1 MQPDKNQSIADH
13 CAPEANNNDRMTHQH
28 SSVTGASSPGWDG
41 SSNYSQHS
49 SLNQIPQPNLA
60 QWMQDRQRAFAEF
73 SQSLQPINTKSTTDS
88 FFDIDPVTPQPQLRN
103 SSLLLSHQDPLF
115 WNRPS
120 LISNR

>member
-1 MQPDKNQSIADH
+1 
-13 CAPEANNNDRMTHQH
+13 MTHQP

-41 SSNYSQHS
+41 SSNYSQPS
-49 SLNQIPQPNLA
+49 PNQISQPNLA

-88 FFDIDPVTPQPQLRN
+88 FFDIDPVTPQPPHRSN
-103 SSLLLSHQDPLF
+103 LLLSHQDPLF